1 MQKRV
6 FEGLILG
13 AVLIAAIIAFW
24 IIINEP
30 VGKAGM
36 PPPKK
41 YPPSLW
47 DEPVVP
53 WESTPSPSEEPS
65 PSPSLYDEPVVPWER
80 TPPPSEEPT
89 QSPSPSEEPRIPWD
103 ETPYPS
109 PSPSESPTQYP
120 SPSPSEESTPTPDY
134 TLQTNNFCN
143 RAKRILDGIF
153 KPKKKPI
160 AVRCSGSYDPETG
173 DYSGTLEFTFTAPN

>member
-6 FEGLILG
+6 LEGLILG
-13 AVLIAAIIAFW
+13 AVFLAAIIAFW
-24 IIINEP
+24 IIIDEP

-41 YPPSLW
+41 YPGPPLW
-47 DEPVVP
+47 E
-53 WESTPSPSEEPS
+53 
-65 PSPSLYDEPVVPWER
+65 EPVVPWER
-80 TPPPSEEPT
+80 TPAPSEEPT
-89 QSPSPSEEPRIPWD
+89 PSQSPYPWEEPRIPWD

-109 PSPSESPTQYP
+109 PSPSESPTHYP
-120 SPSPSEESTPTPDY
+120 SPSPSEETTPTPDY

-143 RAKRILDGIF
+143 RAKRILESIF

-160 AVRCSGSYDPETG
+160 AVRCSGSYDLETG
-173 DYSGTLEFTFTAPN
+173 DWSGTLEFTFTTPN

>member
-13 AVLIAAIIAFW
+13 AVFIAAIIAFW
-24 IIINEP
+24 IIIDEP

-41 YPPSLW
+41 YPRSSLW

-53 WESTPSPSEEPS
+53 WERTPSPSEEPTLS
-65 PSPSLYDEPVVPWER
+65 PSPS
-80 TPPPSEEPT
+80 PSEEPT
-89 QSPSPSEEPRIPWD
+89 QSPSPYPWEEPRIPWD

-134 TLQTNNFCN
+134 TLQTNNFCD
-143 RAKRILDGIF
+143 RAKRILDSIF